1 MNIDKPLLYSK
12 FDLTNEVINKIG
24 NPIDYNS
31 VLITLEMLGIT
42 DFLSQDKYDKNNL
55 RELADEI
62 YRRAKVLVLRK
73 EKTIYKEKHPVLMSI
88 KRFFSSF
95 LKGTEIAIPMIIQM
109 ISIGLIGVSLWAYLG
124 FTSEL
129 ATYIAIGTFLS
140 YVVTGGFMQSI
151 GRKGLQYLAW
161 DNPPLAKKGVYKIY
175 RGGAYAVLIIGLLFA
190 LIIWLINSF
199 SLNRLILITLSYY
212 FMLSFLWLNLSV
224 LYVSKKILGTIIS
237 TSLPIIVILILL
249 AKDINIIPAQIAGLF
264 VSNVIS
270 FFWGYIS
277 FYRLPPTKEKLLK
290 SVKLPPV
297 DWFKESIKKYFLFG
311 LFYFTFLMTD
321 RIVNWTSSFSR
332 NGMLFNSSYEIGLDF
347 ALIFFP
353 IFLILAE
360 YAMRVIFGRIIYLQ
374 KNLKSTEIE
383 KYNIR
388 FFIYYIIIFCAIPA
402 ISMLIYVFLNPIFYV
417 LYNSFG
423 FEILGPLFND
433 NLTKFVFNASYYA
446 YIFTGIGLFNSLLL
460 ISHSRPE
467 MPLNSILVAFFTNI
481 IVGILLSRLISPEYS
496 VFGLLLGGIVFF
508 VTTTIAS
515 ANLMMDFDYATFYK

>member
-1 MNIDKPLLYSK
+1 MNKDNYLFYPMS
-12 FDLTNEVINKIG
+12 DLTKEVIYKIG
-24 NPIDYNS
+24 NPVDYNS

-42 DFLSQDKYDKNNL
+42 DFLAQDKYGKNNL

-62 YRRAKVLVLRK
+62 YRRCKVLVLRK
-73 EKTIYKEKHPVLMSI
+73 EKTVYREKYPILMSL

-95 LKGTEIAIPMIIQM
+95 LKETGIAIPMIIQM
-109 ISIGLIGVSLWAYLG
+109 VSIGLIGVSLWAYLG

-175 RGGAYAVLIIGLLFA
+175 KDGTSAVLIIGFLFA
-190 LIIWLINSF
+190 LTVWLISSF
-199 SLNRLILITLSYY
+199 SLNRFILISLSYY

-224 LYVSKKILGTIIS
+224 LYVTKKILGTIIS
-237 TSLPIIVILILL
+237 TSIPIFIILILL
-249 AKDINIIPAQIAGLF
+249 ANGINIITAQITGLF
-264 VSNVIS
+264 ISNIIS
-270 FFWGYIS
+270 FFWGYS
-277 FYRLPPTKEKLLK
+277 LFYRLPPAKEKLLK
-290 SVKLPPV
+290 NVKLPPV
-297 DWFKESIKKYFLFG
+297 DWFRESVKKYFLFG

-321 RIVNWTSSFSR
+321 RIVNWTSSFRR

-360 YAMRVIFGRIIYLQ
+360 YAMREIFGRIIYAQ
-374 KNLKSTEIE
+374 KNLKSTEVE

-388 FFIYYIIIFCAIPA
+388 FFVYYAIIFCFIPA
-402 ISMLIYVFLNPIFYV
+402 ISSLTYAILKPLFYV
-417 LYNSFG
+417 LYNSYG
-423 FEILGPLFND
+423 LEIMRPLFND
-433 NLTKFVFNASYYA
+433 VTTKFVFNASYFA

-467 MPLNSILVAFFTNI
+467 MPLKSILAALFTNI
-481 IVGILLSRLISPEYS
+481 VSGILLSRLISPEYS

-508 VTTTIAS
+508 VITTIAS

>member
-1 MNIDKPLLYSK
+1 MNKDKPNIYSIL
-12 FDLTNEVINKIG
+12 DLAKEVINKIG
-24 NPIDYNS
+24 NPFDYNS
-31 VLITLEMLGIT
+31 VLITLEMIGVT
-42 DFLSQDKYDKNNL
+42 DFLAQDKYGKNNL
-55 RELADEI
+55 RELADEV
-62 YRRAKVLVLRK
+62 YRRCKVLALRK
-73 EKTIYKEKHPVLMSI
+73 EKTIYKEKHPILMTL
-88 KRFFSSF
+88 KRFFTSI

-109 ISIGLIGVSLWAYLG
+109 VSIGLIGISLWAYLG

-151 GRKGLQYLAW
+151 GRKGLQYFAW

-175 RGGAYAVLIIGLLFA
+175 KEGAYAVIIIGLLFA
-190 LIIWLINSF
+190 LIVWLINSF
-199 SLNRLILITLSYY
+199 TLNRFLLISLGYY
-212 FMLSFLWLNLSV
+212 FTLSFLWLNLSV
-224 LYVSKKILGTIIS
+224 LYVTKKILGTVVS
-237 TSLPIIVILILL
+237 TSLPIFIVLILL
-249 AKDINIIPAQIAGLF
+249 AKGINIVPAQIMGLIF
-264 VSNVIS
+264 SDIIS
-270 FFWGYIS
+270 FFWGYTL
-277 FYRLPPTKEKLLK
+277 FYRLPPAKERLLK
-290 SVKLPPV
+290 SVKLPPIS
-297 DWFKESIKKYFLFG
+297 WFRESVKKYFLFG

-360 YAMRVIFGRIIYLQ
+360 YAMREIFGRIIYLQ
-374 KNLKSTEIE
+374 KNLKSTEVE

-388 FFIYYIIIFCAIPA
+388 FFFYYIIIFCFIPA
-402 ISMLIYVFLNPIFYV
+402 ISLLIYMIIKPLFYI
-417 LYNSFG
+417 LYNSYG
-423 FEILGPLFND
+423 FEIIGPLFND
-433 NLTKFVFNASYYA
+433 GITKFVFNASYFA

-467 MPLNSILVAFFTNI
+467 MPLNSILVALSANI
-481 IVGILLSRLISPEYS
+481 IFGVLLSRLISPEYS

-508 VTTTIAS
+508 ITTTIAS